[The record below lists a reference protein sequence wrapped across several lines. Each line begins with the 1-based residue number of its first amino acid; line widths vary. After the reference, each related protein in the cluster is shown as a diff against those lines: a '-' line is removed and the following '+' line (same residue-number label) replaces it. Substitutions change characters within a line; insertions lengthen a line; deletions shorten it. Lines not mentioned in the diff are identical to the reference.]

1 MHNTFDFAD
10 PSARGG
16 RRGRQLS
23 LRVIKRAKKEKRRRE
38 EREKKEVGHERMV
51 IKRIA
56 VISLPVALTFASVD
70 EFNRYHFAWKR
81 ASERASE
88 QAASAAG
95 GNGNTYAPLLNA
107 CKSLTIQSKRG
118 RDRSFQPP
126 VYTCLALMREARIP
140 FSFLHNKRISY
151 RAVTR
156 DFSRERE
163 RESFRG
169 GQSRA
174 TRELETRERA
184 DRWKSSR
191 RKDNRFQGWN
201 DRKKERLDG
210 RLTNLGGN
218 LRAVTRV
225 VYTRIHG

>member
-81 ASERASE
+81 ASERASR
-88 QAASAAG
+88 QPRQPAAMGIPMRRFSTRA
-95 GNGNTYAPLLNA
+95 NRLL
-107 CKSLTIQSKRG
+107 
-118 RDRSFQPP
+118 F
-126 VYTCLALMREARIP
+126 
-140 FSFLHNKRISY
+140 
-151 RAVTR
+151 
-156 DFSRERE
+156 
-163 RESFRG
+163 
-169 GQSRA
+169 
-174 TRELETRERA
+174 
-184 DRWKSSR
+184 
-191 RKDNRFQGWN
+191 
-201 DRKKERLDG
+201 
-210 RLTNLGGN
+210 N
-218 LRAVTRV
+218 LRGAGTVAFNLL
-225 VYTRIHG
+225 YTPVSR

>member
-81 ASERASE
+81 ASERAGSLGSRRQWE
-88 QAASAAG
+88 YLCAAS
-95 GNGNTYAPLLNA
+95 
-107 CKSLTIQSKRG
+107 Q
-118 RDRSFQPP
+118 
-126 VYTCLALMREARIP
+126 
-140 FSFLHNKRISY
+140 
-151 RAVTR
+151 
-156 DFSRERE
+156 
-163 RESFRG
+163 
-169 GQSRA
+169 
-174 TRELETRERA
+174 
-184 DRWKSSR
+184 
-191 RKDNRFQGWN
+191 
-201 DRKKERLDG
+201 
-210 RLTNLGGN
+210 
-218 LRAVTRV
+218 RV
-225 VYTRIHG
+225 QIAYYSI

>member
-151 RAVTR
+151 RGVTR

-163 RESFRG
+163 RVFAPGNLAPRASWKQGNGQIGGSRRG
-169 GQSRA
+169 GRIIGFKA
-174 TRELETRERA
+174 GTIE
-184 DRWKSSR
+184 K
-191 RKDNRFQGWN
+191 KNGWT
-201 DRKKERLDG
+201 D
-210 RLTNLGGN
+210 
-218 LRAVTRV
+218 V
-225 VYTRIHG
+225 